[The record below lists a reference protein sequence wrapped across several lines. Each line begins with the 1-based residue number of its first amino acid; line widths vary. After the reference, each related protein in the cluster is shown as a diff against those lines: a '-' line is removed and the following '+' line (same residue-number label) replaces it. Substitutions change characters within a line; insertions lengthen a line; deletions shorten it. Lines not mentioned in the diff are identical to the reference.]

1 MPTKRPRYTVTASDE
16 LSHALDEAA
25 RWWPAERDAPARL
38 LLHLAMVGFEAMQRE
53 RQALEAADLTVVDQV
68 AGALTGAYS
77 DGYLDDLRE
86 DWPA

>member
-1 MPTKRPRYTVTASDE
+1 
-16 LSHALDEAA
+16 
-25 RWWPAERDAPARL
+25 
-38 LLHLAMVGFEAMQRE
+38 LAMVGFEAMQRE